1 MHARPTAAEIA
12 WACEVLGV
20 RVPAL
25 RGDGHAEDRRTWST
39 WKARA
44 VEPAS
49 RFVPGRT
56 DVEVHV
62 ARDLLLQSPVPG
74 SGAGVRPMGRPLD
87 PSARAHLAVQFGR
100 FGFE

>member
-25 RGDGHAEDRRTWST
+25 RGDGRAEDRRTWAT

-49 RFVPGRT
+49 RFVPGRA
-56 DVEVHV
+56 DGEVHV
-62 ARDLLLQSPVPG
+62 ARDLLLQATVPG
-74 SGAGVRPMGRPLD
+74 AADRPTARPLD
-87 PSARAHLAVQFGR
+87 PSVRAHLAVQFGR

>member
-20 RVPAL
+20 RVPVL
-25 RGDGHAEDRRTWST
+25 RGDGHAEDRRTWAA

-49 RFVPGRT
+49 RFVPGRA
-56 DVEVHV
+56 DGEVHV
-62 ARDLLLQSPVPG
+62 ARDLLLHAPVPG
-74 SGAGVRPMGRPLD
+74 AGSGRTPGRPLD
-87 PSARAHLAVQFGR
+87 PAVRAHLAVQFGR

>member
-25 RGDGHAEDRRTWST
+25 RGDGRAEDRRAWAT

-49 RFVPGRT
+49 RFVPGRA
-56 DVEVHV
+56 DAEVHL
-62 ARDLLLQSPVPG
+62 ARDLLLYATAP
-74 SGAGVRPMGRPLD
+74 GAGPRVAPTRPAD

>member
-44 VEPAS
+44 VEPAA
-49 RFVPGRT
+49 RFAPGRT

-62 ARDLLLQSPVPG
+62 ARDLLLLAPVPDDA
-74 SGAGVRPMGRPLD
+74 GAGRTAARPLD